1 MDSLFL
7 KSEVLL
13 ASYWQIIHSKDIIC
27 HFTCSYI
34 KNMIF
39 ETVFLLL
46 NVSVSSAR
54 KTLFK
59 TGRHQEVTKSMSLF
73 PSCRTIKVL

>member
-39 ETVFLLL
+39 ETVFFTIECKCIFGKKDFVP
-46 NVSVSSAR
+46 NCSAPGGYKKYVSFS
-54 KTLFK
+54 
-59 TGRHQEVTKSMSLF
+59 
-73 PSCRTIKVL
+73 

>member
-39 ETVFLLL
+39 ETVFFTIECKCIFSKKDFVQ
-46 NVSVSSAR
+46 NWSAPGGYKKYVSFS
-54 KTLFK
+54 
-59 TGRHQEVTKSMSLF
+59 
-73 PSCRTIKVL
+73 